1 LSNSTLPLITTKK
14 VHTKSII
21 HELLWFIRA
30 STSTKDL
37 SEAGVRIWDPNGS
50 REYLDSVGL
59 KEYETGTL
67 GPIYGFQ
74 WRHFGA
80 TYRGPDQDYTGEGV
94 DQLRNV
100 IDSIIN
106 SPTDRRMI
114 LTAWNPAAL
123 HKMALPPCHM
133 MCQFYVTLLVD
144 FHSDL
149 VLRNFY
155 FHA

>member
-1 LSNSTLPLITTKK
+1 
-14 VHTKSII
+14 
-21 HELLWFIRA
+21 
-30 STSTKDL
+30 
-37 SEAGVRIWDPNGS
+37 
-50 REYLDSVGL
+50 VGL